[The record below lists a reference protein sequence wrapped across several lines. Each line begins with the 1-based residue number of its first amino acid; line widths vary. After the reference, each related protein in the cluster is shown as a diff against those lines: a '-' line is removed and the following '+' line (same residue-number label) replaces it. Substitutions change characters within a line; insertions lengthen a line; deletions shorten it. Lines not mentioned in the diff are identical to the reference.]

1 MSGGLL
7 VAVRIK
13 GSVGLD
19 DEKRRTLKYLR
30 LGRVHTAVLLHDTP
44 SIRGMLRKVERYV
57 TWGNPSLKTIHT
69 ILKRSGLELRGLE
82 AFGVNSLESLT
93 EKLAADPAL
102 LKRLNLKPARFGP
115 PKGGYRRTIKRPY
128 RYKGEYGV
136 RDKAIDQLVRSIA

>member
-1 MSGGLL
+1 MVEGLL

-30 LGRVHTAVLLHDTP
+30 LGRVHTAVLLPDTP

-57 TWGNPSLKTIHT
+57 TWGNPSLRTIYT
-69 ILKRSGLELRGLE
+69 ILKRSGLETL
-82 AFGVNSLESLT
+82 GVNSLESLT
-93 EKLAADPAL
+93 EKLAADPTL